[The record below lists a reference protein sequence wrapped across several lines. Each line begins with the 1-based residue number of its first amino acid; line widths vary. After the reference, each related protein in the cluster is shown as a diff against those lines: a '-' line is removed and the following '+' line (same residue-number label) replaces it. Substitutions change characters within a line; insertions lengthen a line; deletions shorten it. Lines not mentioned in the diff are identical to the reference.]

1 MPHPDFSRL
10 SGILDELR
18 IPRLSETE
26 IASLGHLPWE
36 TYLEVR
42 NLAASV
48 SPGARCFV
56 HALEGTGPLTAI
68 SLDPVLLSEAKRCD
82 ESALIHGFGPLSVVH
97 LTNEDNVLLPQ
108 FVAFSKNSSEIIN
121 ALNTLCVKI
130 IRNRESTATENDY
143 LVIRKVRFDPGK
155 ARELGVPAGPAYRQ
169 LAAGQAVEHDGRV
182 ITPNRVSVVT
192 ETRIHIPGLEN
203 YS

>member
-1 MPHPDFSRL
+1 M
-10 SGILDELR
+10 
-18 IPRLSETE
+18 
-26 IASLGHLPWE
+26 
-36 TYLEVR
+36 EVR
-42 NLAASV
+42 DLAASV

-143 LVIRKVRFDPGK
+143 LVIRKVRFDPEK

-169 LAAGQAVEHDGRV
+169 LAAWAGSGA
-182 ITPNRVSVVT
+182 
-192 ETRIHIPGLEN
+192 
-203 YS
+203 